1 MNIITTT
8 AFANLR
14 KNKSRNI
21 LIGIAIALTAFLLT
35 LLPTMVTGQLSLQFQ
50 AVNELYAPIH
60 GVYRNVDGET
70 AAEMAEDD
78 VFETVCRR
86 EIAGKIYTGDKDIT
100 ADMFALDETM
110 IELSRMELKEGTFPK
125 KADEIVVSEGCLK
138 AMGLEGGVG
147 DRIKVPYQPV
157 RKGKLLKTAEKEFTI
172 AGMTEDS
179 PESLEKGI
187 FTPMVSEAFAK
198 EIIPE
203 GEHVYDVCF
212 QLRDIEGM
220 VTEKI
225 EERISVI
232 GEQYGLSK
240 NDIKVNSE
248 YLFANYVDGALYA
261 GLGALLAVIVL
272 AGILTIYSIYYVS
285 MLDKVQE
292 YGRLRAIGATKGQ
305 IRKLVLREG
314 FAVAAIAVPAGIVLG
329 LAGAILM
336 LKAMVSSSMDGNR
349 VLGKQMKAVMESGDA
364 SLVKGWVILL
374 AAGVSLLTVFLS
386 LLSPMRKA
394 SKITA
399 MEALRYQ
406 GGRKGKKERTSRKGY
421 DALSIPRLTVSNLG
435 RNKRRTAVTILSLGV
450 TGVLFV
456 AAATACNCMNA
467 EDVTRDSIRS
477 DILVSIDQE
486 EGDEMHPEWA
496 LSAIQ
501 QNNPMT
507 EELKR
512 KIEKIDGVTAVKTIP
527 KTDGKI
533 EKADGEGNVTG
544 KEEPDG
550 EGNVTEK
557 EEPGGGVKE
566 RTGKMAPDEINGEVK
581 GLDAADMKELSRYV
595 TEGSL
600 GDASLKDGTGIIFQG
615 STLKQEFPD
624 WKVGDK
630 LYLEIADGEKVK
642 GREVT
647 LAAVAQA
654 PPSLMGYYIAM
665 PEDALKTMCSSDIT
679 YYWDIFVEKG
689 KEEAAAEEVRELVS
703 EAEVLEVDTFLEENE
718 LSENAIRYTLY
729 GCYGLLAV
737 FGLIGILNLINTMIN
752 SVHVRKKEL
761 GMLQVI
767 GMSGRQTVY
776 MLQLEGLFYTAGT
789 LVLSL
794 GLGSILGYAIF
805 LWAKTE
811 GIMGIRVYHYPAVPV
826 VCLAG
831 IVLAVQ
837 ILITYF
843 VNMNFKKLSLIER
856 IRFAE

>member
-1 MNIITTT
+1 MNVITTT

-21 LIGIAIALTAFLLT
+21 LIGTAIALTAFLLT

-100 ADMFALDETM
+100 ADMFALDETV
-110 IELSRMELKEGTFPK
+110 IELSRIELKEGTFPK

-172 AGMTEDS
+172 VGMTEDS

-203 GEHVYDVCF
+203 GEHVYDVYF
-212 QLRDIEGM
+212 QLHDIEGM
-220 VTEKI
+220 VTKKI
-225 EERISVI
+225 EERIEII

-240 NDIKVNSE
+240 NDIRANSE

-314 FAVAAIAVPAGIVLG
+314 FAVAAIAVPAGIILG

-336 LKAMVSSSMDGNR
+336 VKAMVSSSMDGNR
-349 VLGKQMKAVMESGDA
+349 VLGEQMKAIFKSGDA

-374 AAGVSLLTVFLS
+374 AAGVSLLTVFIS

-435 RNKRRTAVTILSLGV
+435 RNKRRTAVTILSLGA

-467 EDVTRDSIRS
+467 EDATRDSIRS
-477 DILVSIDQE
+477 DILVSIDPE

-496 LSAIQ
+496 LSSIQ

-507 EELKR
+507 EELKGR
-512 KIEKIDGVTAVKTIP
+512 IEKIDGVTAVKASP

-533 EKADGEGNVTG
+533 EKADGAG

-557 EEPGGGVKE
+557 EEPGSGVKE
-566 RTGKMAPDEINGEVK
+566 RTGKMTPDEINGEVK

-600 GDASLKDGTGIIFQG
+600 GDASLKDGTGIVFLEP
-615 STLKQEFPD
+615 TLKREFPD

-630 LYLEIADGEKVK
+630 LYLEIVDGEKIK

-647 LAAVAQA
+647 LAAIAQA
-654 PPSLMGYYIAM
+654 SPSLMGYYIAM
-665 PEDALKTMCSSDIT
+665 PEDSLKSMCSSDVT
-679 YYWDIFVEKG
+679 YYWDISVEKG
-689 KEEAAAEEVRELVS
+689 KEETAAEEVRELVS
-703 EAEVLEVDTFLEENE
+703 EAEVLEVRTFLEENK

-729 GCYGLLAV
+729 GCYGMLAV

-761 GMLQVI
+761 GMLQAI

-794 GLGSILGYAIF
+794 GVGSILGYVIF

-811 GIMGIRVYHYPAVPV
+811 GLMGIRVYHYPAVPV

-856 IRFAE
+856 IRFSE

>member
-1 MNIITTT
+1 MNVITTT

-21 LIGIAIALTAFLLT
+21 LIGTAIALTAFLLT

-100 ADMFALDETM
+100 ADMFALDETV
-110 IELSRMELKEGTFPK
+110 IELSRIELKEGTFPK

-172 AGMTEDS
+172 VGMTEDS

-203 GEHVYDVCF
+203 GEHVYDVYF
-212 QLRDIEGM
+212 QLHDIEGM
-220 VTEKI
+220 VTKKI
-225 EERISVI
+225 EERIEII
-232 GEQYGLSK
+232 GEQYGFSK
-240 NDIKVNSE
+240 NDIRANSE

-314 FAVAAIAVPAGIVLG
+314 FAVAAIAVPAGIILG

-336 LKAMVSSSMDGNR
+336 VKAMVSSSMDGNR
-349 VLGKQMKAVMESGDA
+349 VLGEQMRAIFKSGDA

-374 AAGVSLLTVFLS
+374 AAGVSLLTVFIS

-435 RNKRRTAVTILSLGV
+435 RNKRRTAVTILSLGA

-467 EDVTRDSIRS
+467 EDATRDSIRS
-477 DILVSIDQE
+477 DILVSIDPE

-496 LSAIQ
+496 LSSIQ

-507 EELKR
+507 EELKGR
-512 KIEKIDGVTAVKTIP
+512 IEKIDGVTAVKASP

-533 EKADGEGNVTG
+533 EKADGAG

-557 EEPGGGVKE
+557 EEPGSGVKE
-566 RTGKMAPDEINGEVK
+566 RTGKMTPDEINGEVK

-600 GDASLKDGTGIIFQG
+600 GDASLKDGTGIVFLEP
-615 STLKQEFPD
+615 TLKREFPD

-630 LYLEIADGEKVK
+630 LYLEIVDGEKIK

-647 LAAVAQA
+647 LAAIAQA
-654 PPSLMGYYIAM
+654 SPSLMGYYIAM
-665 PEDALKTMCSSDIT
+665 PEDSLKAMCSSDVT
-679 YYWDIFVEKG
+679 YYWDISVEKG
-689 KEEAAAEEVRELVS
+689 KEETAAEEVRELVS
-703 EAEVLEVDTFLEENE
+703 EAEVLEVRTFLEENK

-729 GCYGLLAV
+729 GCYGMLAV

-761 GMLQVI
+761 GMLQAI

-794 GLGSILGYAIF
+794 GFGSILGYVIF

-811 GIMGIRVYHYPAVPV
+811 GLMGIRVYHYPAVPV

-856 IRFAE
+856 IRFSE

>member
-1 MNIITTT
+1 
-8 AFANLR
+8 
-14 KNKSRNI
+14 
-21 LIGIAIALTAFLLT
+21 
-35 LLPTMVTGQLSLQFQ
+35 MV
-50 AVNELYAPIH
+50 
-60 GVYRNVDGET
+60 
-70 AAEMAEDD
+70 
-78 VFETVCRR
+78 
-86 EIAGKIYTGDKDIT
+86 
-100 ADMFALDETM
+100 
-110 IELSRMELKEGTFPK
+110 
-125 KADEIVVSEGCLK
+125 
-138 AMGLEGGVG
+138 
-147 DRIKVPYQPV
+147 
-157 RKGKLLKTAEKEFTI
+157 
-172 AGMTEDS
+172 
-179 PESLEKGI
+179 
-187 FTPMVSEAFAK
+187 
-198 EIIPE
+198 
-203 GEHVYDVCF
+203 
-212 QLRDIEGM
+212 
-220 VTEKI
+220 
-225 EERISVI
+225 
-232 GEQYGLSK
+232 
-240 NDIKVNSE
+240 
-248 YLFANYVDGALYA
+248 
-261 GLGALLAVIVL
+261 
-272 AGILTIYSIYYVS
+272 
-285 MLDKVQE
+285 
-292 YGRLRAIGATKGQ
+292 
-305 IRKLVLREG
+305 
-314 FAVAAIAVPAGIVLG
+314 
-329 LAGAILM
+329 
-336 LKAMVSSSMDGNR
+336 KAMVSSSMDGNR
-349 VLGKQMKAVMESGDA
+349 VLGEQMKAIFKSGDA

-374 AAGVSLLTVFLS
+374 AAGVSLLTVFIS

-435 RNKRRTAVTILSLGV
+435 RNKRRTAVTILSLGA

-467 EDVTRDSIRS
+467 EDATRDSIRS
-477 DILVSIDQE
+477 DILVFIDPE

-496 LSAIQ
+496 LSSIQ

-507 EELKR
+507 EELKGR
-512 KIEKIDGVTAVKTIP
+512 IEKIDGVTAVKASP

-533 EKADGEGNVTG
+533 EKADGAG

-557 EEPGGGVKE
+557 EEPGSGVKE

-600 GDASLKDGTGIIFQG
+600 GDASLKDGTGIVFLEP
-615 STLKQEFPD
+615 TLKREFPD

-630 LYLEIADGEKVK
+630 LYLEIVDGEKIK

-647 LAAVAQA
+647 LAAIAQA
-654 PPSLMGYYIAM
+654 SPSLMGYYIAM
-665 PEDALKTMCSSDIT
+665 PEDSLKAMCSSDVT
-679 YYWDIFVEKG
+679 YYWDISVEKG
-689 KEEAAAEEVRELVS
+689 KEETAAEEVRELVS
-703 EAEVLEVDTFLEENE
+703 EAEVLEVRTFLEENK

-729 GCYGLLAV
+729 GCYGMLAV

-761 GMLQVI
+761 GMLQAI

-794 GLGSILGYAIF
+794 GFGSILGYVIF

-811 GIMGIRVYHYPAVPV
+811 GLMGIRVYHYPAVPV

-856 IRFAE
+856 IRFSE

>member
-349 VLGKQMKAVMESGDA
+349 VLGEQMKAVMESGDA

>member
-1 MNIITTT
+1 MNVITTT

-21 LIGIAIALTAFLLT
+21 LIGTAIALTAFLLT

-100 ADMFALDETM
+100 ADMFALDETV
-110 IELSRMELKEGTFPK
+110 IELSRIELKEGTFPK

-172 AGMTEDS
+172 VGMTEDS

-314 FAVAAIAVPAGIVLG
+314 FAVAAIAVPAGIILG

-336 LKAMVSSSMDGNR
+336 VKAMVSSSMDGNR
-349 VLGKQMKAVMESGDA
+349 VLGEQMKAIFKSGDA

-374 AAGVSLLTVFLS
+374 AAGVSLLTVFIS

-435 RNKRRTAVTILSLGV
+435 RNKRRTAVTILSLGA

-467 EDVTRDSIRS
+467 EDATRDSIRS
-477 DILVSIDQE
+477 DILVSIDPE

-496 LSAIQ
+496 LSSIQ

-507 EELKR
+507 EELKGR
-512 KIEKIDGVTAVKTIP
+512 IEKIDGVTAVKASP

-533 EKADGEGNVTG
+533 EKADGAG

-557 EEPGGGVKE
+557 EEPGSGVKE
-566 RTGKMAPDEINGEVK
+566 RTGKMTPDEINGEVK

-600 GDASLKDGTGIIFQG
+600 GDASLKDGTGIVFLEP
-615 STLKQEFPD
+615 TLKREFPD

-630 LYLEIADGEKVK
+630 LYLEIVDGEKIK

-647 LAAVAQA
+647 LAAIAQA
-654 PPSLMGYYIAM
+654 SPSLMGYYIAM
-665 PEDALKTMCSSDIT
+665 PEDSLKAMCSSDVT
-679 YYWDIFVEKG
+679 YYWDISVEKG
-689 KEEAAAEEVRELVS
+689 KEETAAEEVRELVS
-703 EAEVLEVDTFLEENE
+703 EAEVLEVRTFLEENK

-729 GCYGLLAV
+729 GCYGMLAV

-761 GMLQVI
+761 GMLQAI

-794 GLGSILGYAIF
+794 GFGSILGYVIF

-811 GIMGIRVYHYPAVPV
+811 GLMGIRVYHYPAVPV

-856 IRFAE
+856 IRFSE

>member
-314 FAVAAIAVPAGIVLG
+314 FAVAAIAVPVGIVLG

-349 VLGKQMKAVMESGDA
+349 VLGEQMKAVMESGDA

-435 RNKRRTAVTILSLGV
+435 RNKRRTAVTILSLGA

-533 EKADGEGNVTG
+533 EKADGEGNVMG

-600 GDASLKDGTGIIFQG
+600 GDASLKDGTGIIFQE

-630 LYLEIADGEKVK
+630 LYLEIADGGKIK

-679 YYWDIFVEKG
+679 YYWDISVEKG

-761 GMLQVI
+761 GMLQAI

>member
-1 MNIITTT
+1 MNVITTT

-21 LIGIAIALTAFLLT
+21 LIGTAIVLTAFLLT

-100 ADMFALDETM
+100 ADMFALDETV
-110 IELSRMELKEGTFPK
+110 IELSRIELKEGTFPK

-172 AGMTEDS
+172 VGMTEDS

-203 GEHVYDVCF
+203 GEHVYDVYF
-212 QLRDIEGM
+212 QLHDIEGM
-220 VTEKI
+220 VTKKI
-225 EERISVI
+225 EERIEII

-240 NDIKVNSE
+240 NDIRANSE

-314 FAVAAIAVPAGIVLG
+314 FAVAAIAVPAGIILG

-336 LKAMVSSSMDGNR
+336 VKAMVSSSMDGNR
-349 VLGKQMKAVMESGDA
+349 VLGEQMKAIFKSGDA

-374 AAGVSLLTVFLS
+374 AAGVSLLTVFIS

-435 RNKRRTAVTILSLGV
+435 RNKRRTAVTILSLGA

-467 EDVTRDSIRS
+467 EDATRDSIRS
-477 DILVSIDQE
+477 DILVSIDPE

-496 LSAIQ
+496 LSSIQ

-507 EELKR
+507 EELKGR
-512 KIEKIDGVTAVKTIP
+512 IEKIDGVTAVKASP

-533 EKADGEGNVTG
+533 EKADGAG

-557 EEPGGGVKE
+557 EEPGSGVKE
-566 RTGKMAPDEINGEVK
+566 RTGKMTPDEINGEVK

-600 GDASLKDGTGIIFQG
+600 GDASLKDGTGIVFLEP
-615 STLKQEFPD
+615 TLKREFPD

-630 LYLEIADGEKVK
+630 LYLEIVDGEKIK

-647 LAAVAQA
+647 LAAIAQA
-654 PPSLMGYYIAM
+654 SPSLMGYYIAM
-665 PEDALKTMCSSDIT
+665 PEDSLKAMCSSDVT
-679 YYWDIFVEKG
+679 YYWDISVEKG
-689 KEEAAAEEVRELVS
+689 KEETAAEEVRELVS
-703 EAEVLEVDTFLEENE
+703 EAEVLEVRTFLEENK

-729 GCYGLLAV
+729 GCYGMLAV

-761 GMLQVI
+761 GMLQAI

-794 GLGSILGYAIF
+794 GFGSILGYVIF

-811 GIMGIRVYHYPAVPV
+811 GLMGIRVYHYPAVPV

-856 IRFAE
+856 IRFSE

>member
-1 MNIITTT
+1 M
-8 AFANLR
+8 
-14 KNKSRNI
+14 
-21 LIGIAIALTAFLLT
+21 
-35 LLPTMVTGQLSLQFQ
+35 
-50 AVNELYAPIH
+50 
-60 GVYRNVDGET
+60 
-70 AAEMAEDD
+70 
-78 VFETVCRR
+78 
-86 EIAGKIYTGDKDIT
+86 IYYGY
-100 ADMFALDETM
+100 
-110 IELSRMELKEGTFPK
+110 G
-125 KADEIVVSEGCLK
+125 SE
-138 AMGLEGGVG
+138 
-147 DRIKVPYQPV
+147 
-157 RKGKLLKTAEKEFTI
+157 
-172 AGMTEDS
+172 
-179 PESLEKGI
+179 
-187 FTPMVSEAFAK
+187 
-198 EIIPE
+198 
-203 GEHVYDVCF
+203 
-212 QLRDIEGM
+212 
-220 VTEKI
+220 
-225 EERISVI
+225 
-232 GEQYGLSK
+232 
-240 NDIKVNSE
+240 
-248 YLFANYVDGALYA
+248 DGAVRWFRPGVRLFRRRC
-261 GLGALLAVIVL
+261 LGALLAVIVL

-314 FAVAAIAVPAGIVLG
+314 FAVAAIAVPAGIILG

-336 LKAMVSSSMDGNR
+336 VKAMVSSSMDGNR
-349 VLGKQMKAVMESGDA
+349 VLGEQMKAIFKSGDA

-374 AAGVSLLTVFLS
+374 AAGVSLLTVFIS

-435 RNKRRTAVTILSLGV
+435 RNKRRTAVTILSLGA

-467 EDVTRDSIRS
+467 EDATRDSIRS
-477 DILVSIDQE
+477 DILVFIDPE

-496 LSAIQ
+496 LSSIQ

-507 EELKR
+507 EELKGR
-512 KIEKIDGVTAVKTIP
+512 IEKIDGVTAVKASP

-533 EKADGEGNVTG
+533 EKADGAG

-557 EEPGGGVKE
+557 EEPGSGVKE

-600 GDASLKDGTGIIFQG
+600 GDASLKDGTGIVFLEP
-615 STLKQEFPD
+615 TLKREFPD

-630 LYLEIADGEKVK
+630 LYLEIVDGEKIK

-647 LAAVAQA
+647 LAAIAQA
-654 PPSLMGYYIAM
+654 SPSLMGYYIAM
-665 PEDALKTMCSSDIT
+665 PEDSLKAMCSSDVT
-679 YYWDIFVEKG
+679 YYWDISVEKG
-689 KEEAAAEEVRELVS
+689 KEETAAEEVRELVS
-703 EAEVLEVDTFLEENE
+703 EAEVLEVRTFLEENK

-729 GCYGLLAV
+729 GCYGMLAV

-761 GMLQVI
+761 GMLQAI

-794 GLGSILGYAIF
+794 GFGSILGYVIF

-811 GIMGIRVYHYPAVPV
+811 GLMGIRVYHYPAVPV

-856 IRFAE
+856 IRFSE

>member
-212 QLRDIEGM
+212 HLRDIEGM

-349 VLGKQMKAVMESGDA
+349 VLGEQMKAVMESGDA

-435 RNKRRTAVTILSLGV
+435 RNKRRTAVTILSLGA

-477 DILVSIDQE
+477 DILVSIDRE

-512 KIEKIDGVTAVKTIP
+512 KIEKIDGVTAVKASP

-630 LYLEIADGEKVK
+630 LYLEIADGGKVK

-679 YYWDIFVEKG
+679 YYWDISVEKG

>member
-1 MNIITTT
+1 MNVITTT

-21 LIGIAIALTAFLLT
+21 LIGTAIALTAFLLT

-100 ADMFALDETM
+100 ADMFALDETV
-110 IELSRMELKEGTFPK
+110 IELSRIELKEGTFPK

-172 AGMTEDS
+172 VGMTEDS

-203 GEHVYDVCF
+203 GEHVYDVYF
-212 QLRDIEGM
+212 QLHDIEGM
-220 VTEKI
+220 VTKKI
-225 EERISVI
+225 EERIEII

-240 NDIKVNSE
+240 NDIRANSE

-314 FAVAAIAVPAGIVLG
+314 FAVAAIAVPAGIILG

-336 LKAMVSSSMDGNR
+336 VKAMVSSSMDGNR
-349 VLGKQMKAVMESGDA
+349 VLGEQMKAIFKSGDA
-364 SLVKGWVILL
+364 GLVKGWVILL
-374 AAGVSLLTVFLS
+374 AAGVSLLTVFIS

-435 RNKRRTAVTILSLGV
+435 RNKRRTAVTILSLGA

-467 EDVTRDSIRS
+467 EDATRDSIRS
-477 DILVSIDQE
+477 DILVSIDPE

-496 LSAIQ
+496 LSSIQ

-507 EELKR
+507 EELKGR
-512 KIEKIDGVTAVKTIP
+512 IEKIDGVTAVKASP

-533 EKADGEGNVTG
+533 EKADGAG

-557 EEPGGGVKE
+557 EEPGSGVKE
-566 RTGKMAPDEINGEVK
+566 RTGKMTPDEINGEVK

-600 GDASLKDGTGIIFQG
+600 GDASLKDGTGIVFLEP
-615 STLKQEFPD
+615 TLKREFPD

-630 LYLEIADGEKVK
+630 LYLEIVDGEKIK

-647 LAAVAQA
+647 LAAIAQA
-654 PPSLMGYYIAM
+654 SPSLMGYYIAM
-665 PEDALKTMCSSDIT
+665 PEDSLKAMCSSDVT
-679 YYWDIFVEKG
+679 YYWDISVEKG
-689 KEEAAAEEVRELVS
+689 KEETAAEEVRELVS
-703 EAEVLEVDTFLEENE
+703 EAEVLEVRTFLEENK

-729 GCYGLLAV
+729 GCYGMLAV

-761 GMLQVI
+761 GMLQAI

-794 GLGSILGYAIF
+794 GFGSILGYVIF

-811 GIMGIRVYHYPAVPV
+811 GLMGIQVYHYPAVPV

-856 IRFAE
+856 IRFSE

>member
-1 MNIITTT
+1 MNVITTT

-21 LIGIAIALTAFLLT
+21 LIGTAIALTAFLLT

-314 FAVAAIAVPAGIVLG
+314 FAVAAIAVPAGIILG
-329 LAGAILM
+329 LAGAIPM
-336 LKAMVSSSMDGNR
+336 VKAMVSSSMDGNR
-349 VLGKQMKAVMESGDA
+349 VLGEQMKAIFKSGDA
-364 SLVKGWVILL
+364 GLVKGWVILL
-374 AAGVSLLTVFLS
+374 AAGVSLLTVFIS
-386 LLSPMRKA
+386 LLSPMQKA

-435 RNKRRTAVTILSLGV
+435 RNKRRTAVTILSLGA

-467 EDVTRDSIRS
+467 EDATRDSIRS
-477 DILVSIDQE
+477 DILVSIDPE

-496 LSAIQ
+496 LSSIQ

-507 EELKR
+507 EELKGR
-512 KIEKIDGVTAVKTIP
+512 IEKIDGVTAVKASP

-533 EKADGEGNVTG
+533 EKADGAG

-557 EEPGGGVKE
+557 EEPGSGVKE
-566 RTGKMAPDEINGEVK
+566 RTGKMTPDEINGEVK

-600 GDASLKDGTGIIFQG
+600 GDASLKDGTGIVFLEP
-615 STLKQEFPD
+615 TLKREFPD

-630 LYLEIADGEKVK
+630 LYLEIVDGEKIK

-647 LAAVAQA
+647 LAAIAQA
-654 PPSLMGYYIAM
+654 SPSLMGYYIAM
-665 PEDALKTMCSSDIT
+665 PEDSLKAMCSSDVT
-679 YYWDIFVEKG
+679 YYWDISVEKG
-689 KEEAAAEEVRELVS
+689 KEETAAEEVRELVS
-703 EAEVLEVDTFLEENE
+703 EAEVLEVRTFLEENK

-729 GCYGLLAV
+729 GCYGMLAV
-737 FGLIGILNLINTMIN
+737 NGLKRNLNLIITMIN

-761 GMLQVI
+761 GMLQAI

-794 GLGSILGYAIF
+794 GFGSILGYVIF

-811 GIMGIRVYHYPAVPV
+811 GLMGIRVYHYPAVPV

-856 IRFAE
+856 IRFSE